1 MVRYIK
7 ILYEMVVIKSKID
20 TQKEQRNHNDM
31 KHWAI
36 RILGILLVLFLL
48 TGIGLFIFVKSTLDE
63 TSISLLEEKINKNYD
78 PYTTLFPETI
88 LEEGSIVKKE
98 ELQKFYLFS
107 AEKSPFEDF
116 LARMKE
122 ERRLTELSEVPGLL
136 QVNHKVIFKN
146 LLSNDCVELYCYQHY
161 LPFDYMPSIFWKGL
175 IGVED
180 KRYLDHF
187 GVDFKS
193 IFRAFVA
200 NIKKMRFE
208 QGGSTISQ
216 QLVKN
221 LFFTNEKTFTR
232 KLKEMVVSIYIES
245 RFPKEKIL
253 EAYLNEVY
261 WGALQGIKVKGVFAA
276 SAFYFNKKPEDI
288 TAYEGAILIGLLKG
302 PSYFSPFKK
311 IERLKERTAIVYE
324 KLIQESFVPNEPEA
338 VWKKSE
344 WDSWLSRLQKMN
356 VTQYGQTLWRTLND
370 PEPTLSNYEK
380 FVLIQKVADVK
391 AKIKEKF
398 TDKFNTLD
406 ISVKVMLGPLTEN
419 SPFSYYSRV
428 ERNKEKALQSERHQ
442 IGSTIKPI
450 VYSVFQDLGRSMG
463 DYVSTEEIKIRLN
476 SGVWAPKEAHAITEP
491 QITLTEAL
499 LKSYNRP
506 LVRIAE
512 ELGFPVV
519 EERLK
524 VYFPQL
530 KSPLAQFPAELL
542 GSMELSVDELRA
554 SYSQFIRTE
563 CAKIKNS
570 ERFMDQSVL
579 QILSDP
585 NQTTVERNVDSI
597 MQKLR
602 FFGKTG
608 TTNNGYDNWYVAFDG
623 KNLTIIW
630 VGYEGARKTK
640 SLGLYGASTAFNVFQ
655 NYYRDRGK
663 RFQQF
668 GCELIN

>member
-1 MVRYIK
+1 
-7 ILYEMVVIKSKID
+7 
-20 TQKEQRNHNDM
+20 M
-31 KHWAI
+31 KQWAI
-36 RILGILLVLFLL
+36 RILILILGLVLLA
-48 TGIGLFIFVKSTLDE
+48 GIGLFIFVKTTLDE

-78 PYTTLFPETI
+78 PYTSQFPETV
-88 LEEGSIVKKE
+88 LEEGSIVKKD
-98 ELQKFYLFS
+98 ELQRFHLFS
-107 AEKSPFEDF
+107 AEKTTAEDF
-116 LARMKE
+116 INRMKE
-122 ERRLTELSEVPGLL
+122 EGSLAELREVPGLL
-136 QVNHKVIFKN
+136 QINRKIVFKN
-146 LLSNDCVELYCYQHY
+146 LMANDCVELYCYQHY
-161 LPFDYMPSIFWKGL
+161 LPFDYTPSIFWKGL
-175 IGVED
+175 IGTED

-200 NIKKMRFE
+200 NVRKMRFE

-232 KLKEMVVSIYIES
+232 KLKEVVVSVYIES

-261 WGALQGIKVKGVFAA
+261 WGALQGIKIKGVFAA
-276 SAFYFNKKPEDI
+276 SAFYFGKNPEDI
-288 TAYEGAILIGLLKG
+288 TPFEGSILIGLLKG
-302 PSYFSPFKK
+302 PSYFSPLKK
-311 IERLKERTAIVYE
+311 IERLKERAGIVYS
-324 KLIQESFVPNEPEA
+324 KLIQENFVPNDQSV
-338 VWKKSE
+338 VWTNAQWDQWVARLKKMESA
-344 WDSWLSRLQKMN
+344 
-356 VTQYGQTLWRTLND
+356 QYHQSIWRTLND

-380 FVLIQKVADVK
+380 FVLIQKVSDVK

-419 SPFSYYSRV
+419 SNFSYYSRV
-428 ERNKEKALQSERHQ
+428 ERNKQKALHTERHQ

-450 VYSVFQDLGRSMG
+450 AYSVFLDMGRSMS
-463 DYVSTEEIKIRLN
+463 DYVSTEEIKLRLN
-476 SGVWAPKEAHAITEP
+476 SGVWSPKESHAIAET
-491 QITLTEAL
+491 QVTLTESL

-506 LVRIAE
+506 VVRLAQ
-512 ELGFPVV
+512 ELGFYQVG
-519 EERLK
+519 ERLK
-524 VYFPQL
+524 VYFPQI
-530 KSPLAQFPAELL
+530 KTPLEQFPSELL

-554 SYSQFIRTE
+554 AYASFIKAE

-585 NQTTVERNVDSI
+585 NLTTVERTVDSV

-623 KNLTIIW
+623 KNLTVIW
-630 VGYEGARKTK
+630 VGYEGARKNK